1 MGASKPADHYIF
13 KTVTTGNKPGGAIA
27 KAAMKRAAEMSSGNE
42 KAGSLII
49 DNSYADDPI
58 GSTDC

>member
-27 KAAMKRAAEMSSGNE
+27 KAAMKRAAEMSFW
-42 KAGSLII
+42 K
-49 DNSYADDPI
+49 
-58 GSTDC
+58 